1 MKKIFYSMGV
11 MLAAALTLD
20 SCTEEFNRPV
30 DAPATDNAFEII
42 ASAVETRTVNDGM
55 STEWEAKDSI
65 NLFHAVAGT
74 VDYVN
79 DGKYTIAEADLETGR
94 FTGTLNGSLTA
105 ETYDWYAFFPYKSFI
120 ESPANDKGY
129 VYVGHG
135 KGLNQKGYGN
145 MGALA
150 RTVCPLYGVAKA
162 VPAGQQPAIEMQHLT
177 SVLAIN
183 VTNVTDSPLIV
194 TTASFTAPEDIVG
207 TYYIDFSD
215 VPEYTPSGE
224 DYVYET
230 AKVNVSDGTELGN
243 GESAVLY
250 LAVKPFTAAAGSK
263 LYLSVNGYEKELE
276 LKKDVTFHAGK
287 IKTLTFSYDKVATAG
302 TATFDFT
309 ANEWGLPVSTSA
321 EGDGE
326 TGNITAPVVSGDV
339 TMTVENG
346 DASNETRLWQGS
358 DYIDLRAYK
367 GSSLSFSVPSGYVIT
382 KMTFTGTSA
391 GISSLTGTYDSPIW
405 SGSANPLVLEIRET
419 VKIKTITVEYDLG
432 EAEAPKT
439 KQELSF
445 PEASYSVVMG
455 ESFTAPALS
464 GAKTAVTYSS
474 SKEEVATVD
483 NDGEVTLV
491 GAGTTVITATAAAD
505 DTYAAGS
512 ASYTLIVSPAPSTD
526 VLKLPWNEDF
536 SGDLSAYTIGNG
548 GGTTKL
554 FNEALATGTAPEI
567 LIAKSGG
574 FLTATIDPVG
584 YTGALTL
591 TFKSNYPSRIQVT
604 SGTSGVEVSK
614 VSDTEYLL
622 NITTSVSKL
631 DVTLTNTT
639 GSNTRV
645 DDISL
650 IKGGALPEPPAG
662 GGDLEAVDVTLDFT
676 EQGYVNAQEVSS
688 LTVDGVTVTLDKGSN
703 SNTPKWYDKGDAVRV
718 YGGGT
723 FTISAGSNIT
733 GIKVYFATGDGTN
746 EITADKGSFD
756 GAVWTG
762 SAKSIVFTVGGS
774 TGHRRI
780 QKIDV
785 STN

>member
-1 MKKIFYSMGV
+1 MGV
-11 MLAAALTLD
+11 MLSAALTLTN
-20 SCTEEFNRPV
+20 CTAEMDQLAE
-30 DAPATDNAFEII
+30 APSAEGTFEII
-42 ASAVETRTVNDGM
+42 ANTADTRTVNDGM
-55 STEWEAKDSI
+55 STKWEAGDTI
-65 NLFHAVAGT
+65 NVFHAVAGSE
-74 VDYVN
+74 DYVN
-79 DGKYTIAEADLETGR
+79 DGEFEIAEADLENGR
-94 FTGTLNGSLTA
+94 FTGNLSGTLEADG
-105 ETYDWYAFFPYKSFI
+105 TYDWYAFFPYTRQKT
-120 ESPANDKGY
+120 SPADAQTGY
-129 VYVGHG
+129 AYIGHS
-135 KGLNQKGYGN
+135 KGLNQTGYDN
-145 MGALA
+145 MSALR

-162 VPAGQQPAIEMQHLT
+162 VAGDDVPGITMQHLSSVIAVEVTNGTNAPLTVT
-177 SVLAIN
+177 SV
-183 VTNVTDSPLIV
+183 
-194 TTASFTAPEDIVG
+194 SFTAPEPIVG
-207 TYYIDFSD
+207 SFYIAFADGEP
-215 VPEYTPSGE
+215 VYTPSG
-224 DYVYET
+224 DNYVKSTAVVNVKEGTALAKGET
-230 AKVNVSDGTELGN
+230 ATV
-243 GESAVLY
+243 Y
-250 LAVKPFTAAAGSK
+250 IAVKPFTAVEDDD
-263 LYLSVNGYEKELE
+263 LILTVNGYEKYLTMT
-276 LKKDVTFHAGK
+276 KDVTFHAGK
-287 IKTLTFSYDKVATAG
+287 IKTLTFSYDKVTTAG

-321 EGDGE
+321 EDDGE

-358 DYIDLRAYK
+358 SYIDLRAYK

-405 SGSANPLVLEIRET
+405 SGSANPLVLEIEET

-574 FLTATIDPVG
+574 FLTATIDPDG

-622 NITTSVSKL
+622 NITTSVSEL

-639 GSNTRV
+639 ASNTRV

-650 IKGGALPEPPAG
+650 IKGGTQPEPPAG

-676 EQGYVNAQEVSS
+676 EQKYVNAQEVSS

-703 SNTPKWYDKGDAVRV
+703 SNTPKWYDKGEAVRV
-718 YGGGT
+718 YGGST

-746 EITADKGSFD
+746 EITVDKGSFD

-762 SAKSIVFTVGGS
+762 SAKSIVFTVGGT

-780 QKIDV
+780 QKIEV

>member
-1 MKKIFYSMGV
+1 MGV
-11 MLAAALTLD
+11 MLSAALTLTN
-20 SCTEEFNRPV
+20 CTAEMDQPAE
-30 DAPATDNAFEII
+30 APSAEGTFEII
-42 ASAVETRTVNDGM
+42 ANTADTRTVNDGM
-55 STEWEAKDSI
+55 STKWEAGDTI
-65 NLFHAVAGT
+65 NVFHAVAGSE
-74 VDYVN
+74 DYVN
-79 DGKYTIAEADLETGR
+79 DGEFEIAEADLENGR
-94 FTGTLNGSLTA
+94 FTGNLSGTLEADG
-105 ETYDWYAFFPYKSFI
+105 TYDWYAFFPYTRQKT
-120 ESPANDKGY
+120 SPADAQTGY
-129 VYVGHG
+129 AYIGHS
-135 KGLNQKGYGN
+135 KGLNQTGYDN
-145 MGALA
+145 MSALR

-162 VPAGQQPAIEMQHLT
+162 VAGDDVPGITMQHLSSVIAVEVTNGTDAPLTVT
-177 SVLAIN
+177 SV
-183 VTNVTDSPLIV
+183 
-194 TTASFTAPEDIVG
+194 SFTAPEPIVG
-207 TYYIDFSD
+207 SFYIAFADGEP
-215 VPEYTPSGE
+215 VYTPSG
-224 DYVYET
+224 DNYVKSTAVVNVKEGTALAKGET
-230 AKVNVSDGTELGN
+230 ATV
-243 GESAVLY
+243 Y
-250 LAVKPFTAAAGSK
+250 IAVKPFTAVEDDD
-263 LYLSVNGYEKELE
+263 LILTVNGYEKYLTMT
-276 LKKDVTFHAGK
+276 KDVTFHAGK

-309 ANEWGLPVSTSA
+309 ANKWGLPVSTSE

-346 DASNETRLWQGS
+346 DAKNGTRLWQGS
-358 DYIDLRAYK
+358 SYIDLRAYK

-382 KMTFTGTSA
+382 KMTFTGTST

-405 SGSANPLVLEIRET
+405 SGSANPVVLEIGET

-554 FNEALATGTAPEI
+554 FNEALATGTPPEI

-574 FLTATIDPVG
+574 FLTATIDPDG

-622 NITTSVSKL
+622 NITTSVSEL

-639 GSNTRV
+639 ASNTRV

-650 IKGGALPEPPAG
+650 IRGGALPEPPAG

-676 EQGYVNAQEVSS
+676 EQGYKNEQEVTS

-703 SNTPKWYDKGDAVRV
+703 KYTPKWYDKGEAVRV

-746 EITADKGSFD
+746 KIIADKGSFD

-762 SAKSIVFTVGGS
+762 SAKSIVFTVDGS

>member
-1 MKKIFYSMGV
+1 MGV
-11 MLAAALTLD
+11 MLSAALTLTN
-20 SCTEEFNRPV
+20 CTAEMDQPAE
-30 DAPATDNAFEII
+30 APSAEGTFEII
-42 ASAVETRTVNDGM
+42 ANTADTRTVNDGM
-55 STEWEAKDSI
+55 STKWEAGDTI
-65 NLFHAVAGT
+65 NVFHAVAGSE
-74 VDYVN
+74 DYVN
-79 DGKYTIAEADLETGR
+79 DGEFEIAEADLENGR
-94 FTGTLNGSLTA
+94 FTGNLSGTLEADG
-105 ETYDWYAFFPYKSFI
+105 TYDWYAFFPYTRQKT
-120 ESPANDKGY
+120 SPADAQTGY
-129 VYVGHG
+129 AYIGHS
-135 KGLNQKGYGN
+135 KGLNQTGYDN
-145 MGALA
+145 MSALR

-162 VPAGQQPAIEMQHLT
+162 VAGDDVPGITMQHLSSVIAVEVTNGTEAPLTVT
-177 SVLAIN
+177 SV
-183 VTNVTDSPLIV
+183 
-194 TTASFTAPEDIVG
+194 SFTAPEPIVG
-207 TYYIDFSD
+207 SFYIAFADGEP
-215 VPEYTPSGE
+215 VYTPSG
-224 DYVYET
+224 DNYVKSTAVVNVKEGTALAKGET
-230 AKVNVSDGTELGN
+230 ATV
-243 GESAVLY
+243 Y
-250 LAVKPFTAAAGSK
+250 IAVKPFTAAEDDD
-263 LYLSVNGYEKELE
+263 LILTVNGYEKYLTMT
-276 LKKDVTFHAGK
+276 KDVTFHAGK

-309 ANEWGLPVSTSA
+309 ANKWGLPVSTSA

-346 DASNETRLWQGS
+346 DAKNGTRLWQGS

-432 EAEAPKT
+432 EAETPKT

-574 FLTATIDPVG
+574 FLTATIDPDG

-622 NITTSVSKL
+622 NITTSVSEL

-650 IKGGALPEPPAG
+650 IRGGTQPEPPAG

-676 EQGYVNAQEVSS
+676 EQEYVNAQEVSS
-688 LTVDGVTVTLDKGSN
+688 LTVDGVTVTLDKGTN
-703 SNTPKWYDKGDAVRV
+703 SNTPKWYDNGKAVRV
-718 YGGGT
+718 YGGST

-762 SAKSIVFTVGGS
+762 SAKSIVFTVGGT

-780 QKIDV
+780 KKIDV